1 MNRWETELK
10 RDEQEDGGSVCFGRR
25 LIVVV
30 VVVVVSSS
38 GSELAGGSRATE
50 YGWRKRSGFMTA
62 PLADGSDTLQHNPI
76 RLNPSQLNPIQL
88 NWRERAENCLDL
100 IHRFAS
106 RPTTRQQQQQQ
117 QQKNFAVGSAAVAV
131 WALFILQLFR
141 LENRPLD
148 SNSWP
153 MAP

>member
-25 LIVVV
+25 LIVVVVVV

-117 QQKNFAVGSAAVAV
+117 QQK
-131 WALFILQLFR
+131 ILQLGQ
-141 LENRPLD
+141 RPLPSGRFSYFNCFD
-148 SNSWP
+148 LEIDR
-153 MAP
+153 